1 MTKRKRMFS
10 IDFTVTTSTCDAQGR
25 LTLFSALQ
33 MMQDCSELWLDSEP
47 VVKHYFRQNA
57 MAQLLASRQVEVV
70 RVPRFKERLTV
81 STSVYEVKP
90 MFGFR
95 NTFIYDSDGQPC
107 YRTWSMGAFVDKNTG
122 RLKRVPDS
130 VAASLLRDPQLP
142 MDYKDRR
149 IILPDVQGV
158 GCEPIP
164 VMRADIDYNRH
175 VNNAVYV
182 RMAMELLPESFA
194 IGGLRVEYRSAA
206 HLGHTL
212 LPTLYTLDH
221 SIIVTLATATDTCA
235 IIEFIQA

>member
-1 MTKRKRMFS
+1 MYT
-10 IDFTVTTSTCDAQGR
+10 IHCQATTSTVDSTGH
-25 LTLFSALQ
+25 LKLYSALQ
-33 MMQDCSELWLDSEP
+33 MMQDCSELWLDSQPQVRDFFES
-47 VVKHYFRQNA
+47 QN
-57 MAQLLASRQVEVV
+57 MAQLLASRQVEIV
-70 RVPRFKERLTV
+70 RVPTFKEHLTV
-81 STSVYEVKP
+81 TTSVYEVKP

-130 VAASLLRDPQLP
+130 VAASLLLDPQLP

-158 GCEPIP
+158 GCEPIR

-235 IIEFIQA
+235 IIEFTHA

>member
-1 MTKRKRMFS
+1 MYT
-10 IDFTVTTSTCDAQGR
+10 IHCQATTSTVDSTGH
-25 LTLFSALQ
+25 LKLYSALQ
-33 MMQDCSELWLDSEP
+33 MMQDCSELWLDSQPQVRDFFES
-47 VVKHYFRQNA
+47 QN
-57 MAQLLASRQVEVV
+57 MAQLLASRQVEIV
-70 RVPRFKERLTV
+70 RVPTFKEHLTV
-81 STSVYEVKP
+81 TTSVYEVKP

-130 VAASLLRDPQLP
+130 VATSLLLDTKLP

-149 IILPDVQGV
+149 IILPDVEGM
-158 GCEPIP
+158 GCEPIR